1 MRTDSMQDRTAIE
14 VEISRLR
21 RIEAKVDTSMRESV
35 VRRIRE
41 LQVQLHGCPSTSGST
56 TDDFRQ

>member
-1 MRTDSMQDRTAIE
+1 MNTETTRDRAAIQ

-41 LQVQLHGCPSTSGST
+41 LQVWLDGVGSGSEPRKT
-56 TDDFRQ
+56 A